1 MDSKKRTTI
10 KKVSGAALAVAT
22 AGLFL
27 SGTAATVSAA
37 ETAKI
42 HCVGVNACKGQ
53 SDCKS
58 ASNACKGQNE
68 CKGQGFVA
76 MTAKQCTAVGGKIEN
91 N

>member
-1 MDSKKRTTI
+1 MDSDKRTTI
-10 KKVSGAALAVAT
+10 RKVSGAALAVAA

-37 ETAKI
+37 DTAMV

-53 SDCKS
+53 SDCKT
-58 ASNACKGQNE
+58 ANNACKGHNE

-76 MTAKQCTAVGGKIEN
+76 MTAEECTAQGGMIEKK
-91 N
+91 